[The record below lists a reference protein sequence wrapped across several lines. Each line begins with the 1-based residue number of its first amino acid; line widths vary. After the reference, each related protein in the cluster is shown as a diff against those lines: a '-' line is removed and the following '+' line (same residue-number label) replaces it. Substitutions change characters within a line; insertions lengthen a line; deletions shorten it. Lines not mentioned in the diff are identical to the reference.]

1 MCLPTN
7 PSMKSKNLVSLSLIA
22 LGTVLLGWWILNYV
36 RMEETVAS
44 TREWLQQTTAMPGA
58 ASVWLNPDA
67 SINLSDSEP
76 LGMLSIKSIDLEV
89 PVLAGYDDKTLAR
102 AAGWIKG
109 TVLPGSR
116 GNAGI
121 AAHRDTLFRPLRNV
135 KLGDEVVYYSPSG
148 SYTYRVVWTKI
159 VNPSDV
165 YVLDSTTT
173 PSLTLVS
180 CYPFN
185 YIGSAPYRF
194 IVRAEAAGL

>member
-1 MCLPTN
+1 
-7 PSMKSKNLVSLSLIA
+7 MKSKNFISLLLIA
-22 LGTVLLGWWILNYV
+22 SGMALLGWWIFTYV
-36 RMEETVAS
+36 QREETVAS
-44 TREWLQQTTAMPGA
+44 TREWLQQTTAKPTSA
-58 ASVWLNPDA
+58 TVWLNPDP

-76 LGMLSIKSIDLEV
+76 LGMLSIKSVHLEV
-89 PVLAGYDDKTLAR
+89 PVLAGEDDKTLSR

-148 SYTYRVVWTKI
+148 SYTYRIIWTKI
-159 VNPSDV
+159 VNPSDI
-165 YVLDSTTT
+165 YVLDSTST

>member
-1 MCLPTN
+1 
-7 PSMKSKNLVSLSLIA
+7 MKRKNLISLLLIA
-22 LGTVLLGWWILNYV
+22 SGMVLIGWWTLAYV
-36 RMEETVAS
+36 QREATAAS
-44 TREWLQQTTAMPGA
+44 TREWLQQITAKPGA
-58 ASVWLNPDA
+58 TSVWLNPDA

-76 LGMLSIKSIDLEV
+76 LGMLSIKSVDLEV
-89 PVLAGYDDKTLAR
+89 PVLAGHDDKTLSH

-165 YVLDSTTT
+165 YVLDSTAT